1 MGVRLSMCIREGHV
15 STHRKTSEDRHKH
28 APNPRERKRDP
39 RREKFTS
46 TERRR
51 QRDRGAEVH
60 GQTQR
65 GTCKIDRYACS
76 SSFLPLPSPL
86 FQEQIELDYAK
97 LSIGVE
103 TAGGVMLNIIRYTST
118 FTLSTAR
125 ARAHVLTKKS
135 LDGCAH
141 YKVGVV
147 GCF

>member
-1 MGVRLSMCIREGHV
+1 MYRHIGRHLKTDTN
-15 STHRKTSEDRHKH
+15 THQTHGK
-28 APNPRERKRDP
+28 RKRDP

>member
-1 MGVRLSMCIREGHV
+1 MYRHIGRHLKTDTN
-15 STHRKTSEDRHKH
+15 THQTHGK
-28 APNPRERKRDP
+28 RKRDP

-46 TERRR
+46 
-51 QRDRGAEVH
+51 
-60 GQTQR
+60 TQR